1 MSETLTLEQVPAE
14 LKAFWNDEAKRN
26 ARSLSEEIVRA
37 LEEAQL
43 RRDVVVR
50 GGKKLDEVLDAV
62 HRLQSLVSPDD
73 VLDDK
78 ILYGDDGM
86 PI

>member
-1 MSETLTLEQVPAE
+1 MLEQVPAD
-14 LKAFWNDEAKRN
+14 LKTFWIDEAERN
-26 ARSLSEEIVRA
+26 ARSLSDEIIRA
-37 LEEAQL
+37 LEEARL
-43 RRDVVVR
+43 RREVVVR
-50 GGKKLDEVLDAV
+50 GGKNLDEILSAV